1 MAAKDIFHGEFVRA
15 LRKDGWTITDD
26 PLTFR
31 VMNTDLL
38 IDIGAERLLGAE
50 RGDERIAVEIKS
62 FIGKSAVQDLKE
74 AAGQFLLYEEALKR
88 SPANVDRVLL
98 LAVRLPIYVSL
109 FENGIGKIL
118 LESQRLQLVVFN
130 ADEEEITKWIPPTII
145 QAS

>member
-1 MAAKDIFHGEFVRA
+1 MAAKDIFHGQFVRA
-15 LRKDGWTITDD
+15 LEKDGWTITDD

-50 RGDERIAVEIKS
+50 RDSQRIAVEIKS
-62 FIGKSAVQDLKE
+62 FVGKSAVQDLKE

-88 SPANVDRVLL
+88 SPGNVDRILL
-98 LAVRLPIYVSL
+98 LAVRLPIYISL

-118 LESQRLQLVVFN
+118 LESQRLQLVIFD
-130 ADEEEITKWIPPTII
+130 AATEEIKQWIPPTVT
-145 QAS
+145 QTL